1 MSKKMDFDTWLQLGV
16 DEGWVSEPFCFT
28 HDGDRYM
35 TEEEENE
42 WQEGGDPCC
51 HVVKFLDN

>member
-1 MSKKMDFDTWLQLGV
+1 MNFDTWLQLGV

-51 HVVKFLDN
+51 HVVKFLEN